1 MKKSSGTLIALL
13 FSFSVWATDPYP
25 KNNSIDISHYHFYLE
40 VNDSTDIIYGEA
52 SVSVTFKRRISFF
65 ELDLVNKNNSDKGME
80 TTEVMLNGIKLHY
93 THLKDRLKIN
103 LSIPAKENETLIFKI
118 RYRGEPQD
126 GLIIGKN
133 K

>member
-52 SVSVTFKRRISFF
+52 SVSVLFKRRISSF
-65 ELDLVNKNNSDKGME
+65 ELDLASKNNSGKGME
-80 TTEVMLNGIKLHY
+80 VIEVSLNGVKLNY
-93 THLKDRLKIN
+93 THLKDKLKIN
-103 LSIPAKENETLIFKI
+103 LSIPAKENETLVFKI
-118 RYRGEPQD
+118 
-126 GLIIGKN
+126 
-133 K
+133 